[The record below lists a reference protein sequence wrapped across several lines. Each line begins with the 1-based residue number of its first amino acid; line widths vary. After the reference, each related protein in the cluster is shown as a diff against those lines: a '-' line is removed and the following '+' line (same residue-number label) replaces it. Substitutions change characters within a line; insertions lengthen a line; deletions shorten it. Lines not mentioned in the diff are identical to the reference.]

1 MIKNKIATVAVCA
14 VLALTMTSGASA
26 ETRWDRH
33 HPRRDQV
40 NDRLHNQ
47 SRRIATERREGDL
60 SRSQAV
66 ALRRTDR
73 SIRAQERAD
82 ASLHH
87 GHLTKAEQRQLD
99 RQLNGTSRA
108 IGT

>member
-1 MIKNKIATVAVCA
+1 MMRNKIATVAMSA
-14 VLALTMTSGASA
+14 ALTLAITSAATA
-26 ETRWDRH
+26 ETRWDRN

-40 NDRLHNQ
+40 NDRLHTQ
-47 SRRIATERREGDL
+47 MRRIGAERREGDL

-73 SIRAQERAD
+73 SIRAQEWAD
-82 ASLHH
+82 AGQHH

-99 RQLNGTSRA
+99 GELNGTSRA
-108 IGT
+108 IGR